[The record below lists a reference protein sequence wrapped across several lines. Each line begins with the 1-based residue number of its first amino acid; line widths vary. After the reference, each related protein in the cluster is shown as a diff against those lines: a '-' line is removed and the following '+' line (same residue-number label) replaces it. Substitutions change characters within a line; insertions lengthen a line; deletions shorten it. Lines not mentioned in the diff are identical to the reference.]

1 MMKKIPNLKKKVDVV
16 KFPLFFNGLFF
27 GLPGIIYPRN
37 SHFKIHGFLS
47 SILMPQKRSVKFTNQ
62 QKNYESRSVSKND
75 PPVKLSY
82 MDVSKNRG
90 KPPKWMVKIMETPI
104 KMDDLGIPLFSETPI
119 STSIM
124 RPFSEVSII
133 SFFPFGSR
141 YVGQP
146 FPGKGQF
153 FFATAGTGNH
163 VLPIPAS
170 RTPAEP
176 GGVVTSLRSIDPL
189 LDFHRTVEIPGGNCF
204 AENPG
209 GQQRSSRSGKV
220 DGLLDVRGSRWF
232 CEFGGFGARVFSEVG
247 SWWSKLSWGSPKKY
261 AQKQHVG
268 SWASKNKNAEIRET
282 NSSPLKIGPRAPQKG
297 TSICCFKECVT
308 LPIHGSLRWSPL
320 CKTLPFLFKM
330 VVRWSLL
337 RSWCVPGEHHR
348 P

>member
-1 MMKKIPNLKKKVDVV
+1 M

-163 VLPIPAS
+163 VSPIPAS

-176 GGVVTSLRSIDPL
+176 GGVVTSLRTIDPL
-189 LDFHRTVEIPGGNCF
+189 LDFHRTVGIPGGNCF
-204 AENPG
+204 PETPG

-232 CEFGGFGARVFSEVG
+232 CEFGGFGPGFFRKLAVG
-247 SWWSKLSWGSPKKY
+247 GLNSHGAVQKKSKKY

-282 NSSPLKIGPRAPQKG
+282 NSSPLKIGPRAPKKG
-297 TSICCFKECVT
+297 QGICCFKECVT
-308 LPIHGSLRWSPL
+308 LPIHGSL
-320 CKTLPFLFKM
+320 K
-330 VVRWSLL
+330 
-337 RSWCVPGEHHR
+337 
-348 P
+348 

>member
-1 MMKKIPNLKKKVDVV
+1 MMKKIPNLKKKVDLV

-90 KPPKWMVKIMETPI
+90 KLPKWMVKIMETPI
-104 KMDDLGIPLFSETPI
+104 KMDDLGIPLFSETTI

-153 FFATAGTGNH
+153 FFCYRGYGKPRFTH
-163 VLPIPAS
+163 S
-170 RTPAEP
+170 RKPDSCWARWC
-176 GGVVTSLRSIDPL
+176 SNISSINWSTFGFPSNG
-189 LDFHRTVEIPGGNCF
+189 R
-204 AENPG
+204 NPG
-209 GQQRSSRSGKV
+209 GQLFSRNSWRSAAVESIWKGRRTAGRPGESLV
-220 DGLLDVRGSRWF
+220 LWVRGIW
-232 CEFGGFGARVFSEVG
+232 ARVFRKLVVG
-247 SWWSKLSWGSPKKY
+247 GLNSHGAKNQKNMLKNNTLAVGLPKIK
-261 AQKQHVG
+261 
-268 SWASKNKNAEIRET
+268 SAEIRET
-282 NSSPLKIGPRAPQKG
+282 NSSPLKIGPRAPKKG
-297 TSICCFKECVT
+297 QRICCFKECVT
-308 LPIHGSLRWSPL
+308 LPIHGEVKSPMQNPPL
-320 CKTLPFLFKM
+320 SF
-330 VVRWSLL
+330 
-337 RSWCVPGEHHR
+337 
-348 P
+348 